1 MARDSRVYHV
11 RSPWRTAAA
20 VTAIVLVAALI
31 IAASI
36 FFGFRKYIVYTDD
49 GVRLD
54 VPWLQEEP
62 QSEAQYEA

>member
-11 RSPWRTAAA
+11 RSPWKTALV
-20 VTAIVLVAALI
+20 VTLIVLAAALI
-31 IAASI
+31 IATSI

>member
-1 MARDSRVYHV
+1 MARDSRGYHV
-11 RSPWRTAAA
+11 RSPWKTALVVTLIVLAAA
-20 VTAIVLVAALI
+20 LV
-31 IAASI
+31 IATSI

>member
-49 GVRLD
+49 GVRLE

-62 QSEAQYEA
+62 QNEASGEE